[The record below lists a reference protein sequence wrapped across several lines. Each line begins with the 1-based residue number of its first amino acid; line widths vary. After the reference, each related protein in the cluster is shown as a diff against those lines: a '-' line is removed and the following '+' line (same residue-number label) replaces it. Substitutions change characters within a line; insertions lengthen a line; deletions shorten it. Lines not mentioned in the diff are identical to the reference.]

1 MRNIFVFILVIF
13 LSSCDE
19 TTNVEKGRMLP
30 EHMEYSYDCL
40 ITNSSASKI
49 NSFLKKADD
58 MLNEIASDKINI
70 TDREQSEYGEKF
82 YKEARKDKSLK
93 INNNDQL
100 NTKLNLILTDLLRV
114 RSNPSSIKY
123 KIYLLDDPKMV
134 NAFTVGGQI
143 FVSRGIM
150 NKCKNDDQLYAII
163 GHEVGHNE
171 KGHIKLFLQQ
181 LKASE
186 EYFGDWGNSLV
197 MIKKFIT
204 MSFNQKKEL
213 EADYYG
219 IDLTWK
225 LGFDVCAIKSFW
237 DELAR
242 SENHNLFEDMFRS
255 HPYSDLR
262 SQCLKNH
269 IESNFNQICK

>member
-134 NAFTVGGQI
+134 NAFT
-143 FVSRGIM
+143 
-150 NKCKNDDQLYAII
+150 
-163 GHEVGHNE
+163 
-171 KGHIKLFLQQ
+171 
-181 LKASE
+181 
-186 EYFGDWGNSLV
+186 
-197 MIKKFIT
+197 
-204 MSFNQKKEL
+204 
-213 EADYYG
+213 
-219 IDLTWK
+219 
-225 LGFDVCAIKSFW
+225 
-237 DELAR
+237 
-242 SENHNLFEDMFRS
+242 
-255 HPYSDLR
+255 
-262 SQCLKNH
+262 
-269 IESNFNQICK
+269 